1 MNIKSAKY
9 YKDIDGFVTNIKLT
23 TTNDTIIHVP
33 VNTHN
38 RHYQAILEWVKID
51 GNSIADAD

>member
-33 VNTHN
+33 VNTQN
-38 RHYQAILEWVKID
+38 SHYNEVIVWAAID